1 MNIKEKIKKEKVLL
15 FYILVYFWCFILFG
29 FITPHLNVFFRNT
42 FFSGY
47 HLVVKEASFNSDVLG
62 SIFVAPVI
70 EEVMKMSVY
79 LILFLG
85 SYRFFKDKYESK
97 DVFIKRH
104 LVFFFLLSTFMF
116 GFMEGIINNANAV
129 KFGMVSFYSY
139 VLLNIYIHTTYSFY
153 PFILGKKFRYCF
165 ICFLPIGILLHGV
178 HNLIIKVFW
187 DDKWVTFLFVT
198 FLLFPFII
206 LERKNIVNLFGKY
219 MRRLESHKQKAYLIY
234 LTIIVSYII
243 ILISVSFYGSK
254 LLF

>member
-1 MNIKEKIKKEKVLL
+1 MKFIDLLRKKKILV
-15 FYILVYFWCFILFG
+15 FYIIVYFWCVVLFG

-62 SIFVAPVI
+62 SIFVAPIV
-70 EEVMKMSVY
+70 EETLKMSVY

-85 SYRFFKDKYESK
+85 SYRFFKDKYESR
-97 DVFIKRH
+97 DLFINRH

-153 PFILGKKFRYCF
+153 PFILGKNFRYCF
-165 ICFLPIGILLHGV
+165 VCFLPIGILLHAV
-178 HNLIIKVFW
+178 HNLVINVFW
-187 DDKWVTFLFVT
+187 DDKWLTFIFVT

-206 LERKNIVNLFGKY
+206 LERKNIVNFFGRY
-219 MRRLESHKQKAYLIY
+219 MNCFKTVKQKVIFIYSILI
-234 LTIIVSYII
+234 ISYIF
-243 ILISVSFYGSK
+243 ILISVMYYGNK